1 MRARSPQA
9 LERRVAA
16 LKGSEF
22 AIGWVDGDMGQG
34 PAFRCRDPDGHIV
47 ELYYETE
54 WYQAPPELK
63 PALKNQAQRFPARG
77 VNVRRLDHLNCL
89 AVDIKA
95 NRLFFENYLGLR
107 TTEQIVLNDGT
118 EAAMWMTMSNK
129 SYDFA
134 YTRDHYGKKGR
145 FHHVTYALD
154 SREEILRAAD
164 IFLENGVHIETGPHK
179 HAIQQTFFLY
189 VWEPG
194 GNRVEVANAGARLIL
209 APDWKPIVW
218 TEEERKKGQAWGL
231 KTIEFVPHPRHAAGC
246 WLAPFPSDGAA
257 ASLWPDAHTS
267 YARADLPNF
276 SLAAPAPLAKLADK
290 KQKSSGEKPMRP
302 LFRGLSRLAAI
313 SIIALG
319 LCEPDAVAGGRLRKT
334 GTSTSTIPS
343 RRSPPSRA

>member
-1 MRARSPQA
+1 MTPEPIYDLAHLGHMELLTPKPDESLKFFVDVMGMTVSGEKGESVYLRGWDDYERYSLKLTGSKTSGMEHMALRARSPQA

-34 PAFRCRDPDGHIV
+34 PAFRCRDPDGHVI

-95 NRLFFENYLGLR
+95 NRLFFENYLGCR
-107 TTEQIVLNDGT
+107 TTEQIILNDGT

-145 FHHVTYALD
+145 FHHVTYAID
-154 SREEILRAAD
+154 SREEILARSGCLSGTWRPYRDRAAQARDPADLLPLCLGARRQPRRGGQCRRAAD
-164 IFLENGVHIETGPHK
+164 P
-179 HAIQQTFFLY
+179 
-189 VWEPG
+189 
-194 GNRVEVANAGARLIL
+194 RARLE
-209 APDWKPIVW
+209 ADRVDRRGAQEGP
-218 TEEERKKGQAWGL
+218 GL
-231 KTIEFVPHPRHAAGC
+231 GVEDHRVLPHPRHAAGRDLTRPC
-246 WLAPFPSDGAA
+246 IGAVRTMCRTGRP
-257 ASLWPDAHTS
+257 AS
-267 YARADLPNF
+267 
-276 SLAAPAPLAKLADK
+276 
-290 KQKSSGEKPMRP
+290 G
-302 LFRGLSRLAAI
+302 
-313 SIIALG
+313 
-319 LCEPDAVAGGRLRKT
+319 
-334 GTSTSTIPS
+334 
-343 RRSPPSRA
+343 